1 MFMSTN
7 TNQKAPDQ
15 RKRFLF
21 RGLAIFIA
29 GLAVLPILFL
39 AFIGYLSFDPEKR
52 WLKQEIESHFAKS
65 TGQQLQFDGGLAVK
79 LSTSPSV
86 SGDSF
91 SIKDQQGTELLQA
104 QQVDLQGSL
113 SERSINLAIA
123 RAIAGEGQ
131 IADFKHNLL
140 LGRDGQLEQ
149 SGSFRLDDLDPLL
162 FYSQLQKMISSLP
175 AIDYPSERNVLRK
188 LQGSITYSLKND
200 VLELHFDP
208 LMLDA
213 STLTGTLT
221 YNLLT
226 TESTVRLNLDKIEL
240 TDYVAIAGE
249 FIADNK
255 SAEKDQRTLQ
265 EILAD
270 IHSKGE
276 ITIGV
281 LIYQAQRYEKVSLTF
296 E

>member
-1 MFMSTN
+1 M
-7 TNQKAPDQ
+7 
-15 RKRFLF
+15 
-21 RGLAIFIA
+21 
-29 GLAVLPILFL
+29 
-39 AFIGYLSFDPEKR
+39 
-52 WLKQEIESHFAKS
+52 
-65 TGQQLQFDGGLAVK
+65 
-79 LSTSPSV
+79 
-86 SGDSF
+86 
-91 SIKDQQGTELLQA
+91 
-104 QQVDLQGSL
+104 
-113 SERSINLAIA
+113 
-123 RAIAGEGQ
+123 
-131 IADFKHNLL
+131 L